1 MELEELKIEL
11 KKYLNQDEKRYAH
24 SIGVMKMCEK
34 LAKIYGANVGEAKKV
49 GLMHDLAKKMKE
61 EESIKYIKE
70 NKIKVDKIELKIPKI
85 LHGKIAADICRKEY
99 DFTDEMCNAIAVH
112 SSGTENMTLL
122 AKILYISDKI
132 DETRTYADVEY
143 YRNIA
148 YKDIDEAIIKIIDYN
163 ITKFVNERKVFY
175 EEIVRTRNYLLL
187 EKEKREDQC

>member
-1 MELEELKIEL
+1 
-11 KKYLNQDEKRYAH
+11 
-24 SIGVMKMCEK
+24 
-34 LAKIYGANVGEAKKV
+34 
-49 GLMHDLAKKMKE
+49 
-61 EESIKYIKE
+61 
-70 NKIKVDKIELKIPKI
+70 
-85 LHGKIAADICRKEY
+85 
-99 DFTDEMCNAIAVH
+99 MCNAIAVH

-122 AKILYISDKI
+122 AKILYVSDKI

-187 EKEKREDQC
+187 EKREKRRSMLRVLKSINNFLIPSYFFYKIQNS